1 MAGRI
6 SIALIRC
13 QCNKGTKEG
22 RIKRVSVSDL
32 VVALK
37 LLMVWVATGKPGIQ
51 APMAVSLHLMNTS
64 MEPSDVSS

>member
-6 SIALIRC
+6 SIALIHC
-13 QCNKGTKEG
+13 QCNKGTKEV
-22 RIKRVSVSDL
+22 RIKWVSVSDL
-32 VVALK
+32 VALK

>member
-22 RIKRVSVSDL
+22 RIKWVSVSDL
-32 VVALK
+32 VALK

-51 APMAVSLHLMNTS
+51 APIAVSLHLMNTS